1 MKQLRKAAKSI
12 NELDWG
18 SDYPR
23 NYPRNYTSKNMK
35 HANKREPSLINEIV
49 TGSAQGILFGLALAV
64 IMIVI
69 GKIGSAIGL

>member
-18 SDYPR
+18 SD
-23 NYPRNYTSKNMK
+23 YPRNYTSKNMK